1 MNCADDAALAG
12 KVDDLDLG
20 FLPHTLLAQCR
31 NLIES
36 HHEVHGCACLPDML
50 WKARLGRFIEGNRV
64 FRERLRKA
72 STTRSRKKANKGFVE
87 IAASILSVE
96 ILASSFAGWNAIY
109 PEAGLVAASMLKAR
123 GQHTPLMEFY
133 LYPPKYIS
141 STAIAKLTP
150 PVRPALKSGLYGSS
164 TPQLAG
170 EKLALSYANTIL
182 QSTEDTSNRGS
193 AVRLR

>member
-1 MNCADDAALAG
+1 MNCADDTALAG
-12 KVDDLDLG
+12 KVEDLDLR

-36 HHEVHGCACLPDML
+36 YHEVHGYACLPDML
-50 WKARLGRFIEGNRV
+50 WQARLGPFIHRV

-72 STTRSRKKANKGFVE
+72 STTRSAKKANKGFVE
-87 IAASILSVE
+87 IAASILSLE
-96 ILASSFAGWNAIY
+96 ILASSFAGWNAIH
-109 PEAGLVAASMLKAR
+109 PEAGLVAASMLKTR

-150 PVRPALKSGLYGSS
+150 PVRPPLESGLYGSS
-164 TPQLAG
+164 TPELAG